1 MNGSF
6 LLDTN
11 IVIALSVNDEVVLEH
26 LDEDVVTYL
35 PSIVLGEL
43 FFGAYRSAR
52 VKENLARTV
61 EFAANNTVL
70 ACDADTA
77 RYYGRISSQLRRAG
91 RPIPEND
98 VWIAAIAF
106 QYDLTLVSRDSHFDS
121 VESLQVE
128 IW

>member
-1 MNGSF
+1 MNGEF

-11 IVIALSVNDEVVLEH
+11 IVIALSLRDEAVLKEMRK
-26 LDEDVVTYL
+26 DITVFL

-52 VKENLARTV
+52 VEENLARAT

-70 ACDADTA
+70 TCDSITA
-77 RYYGRISSQLRRAG
+77 RHYGRIKNQLRVAG

-98 VWIAAIAF
+98 VWISAIAR
-106 QYDLTLVSRDSHFDS
+106 QHGLAVVSRDAHFD
-121 VESLQVE
+121 QVE
-128 IW
+128 GLETAVW